1 LREVQ
6 KDTEVTRRKGQTRG
20 PHCLFTF
27 SARTRFGHRARCGG
41 PTSPG
46 TPFGCE
52 VENAAKTPE
61 PENAPRSSR
70 DPAGRSLFAQSR
82 RDAAAGVPG
91 RPAAFRLLKSAGV
104 LRDYWLSV
112 KDQAP
117 PMSWAEEEFG
127 ADNTRP
133 IWVRFMS
140 PATGYLLRYGTPRGD
155 RFALSAAVRR
165 AELEAGANRWRQW
178 RRTSK

>member
-1 LREVQ
+1 MPRKLRNP
-6 KDTEVTRRKGQTRG
+6 KMRRG
-20 PHCLFTF
+20 PVDIPPAVLYL
-27 SARTRFGHRARCGG
+27 
-41 PTSPG
+41 
-46 TPFGCE
+46 
-52 VENAAKTPE
+52 
-61 PENAPRSSR
+61 RSHGEM
-70 DPAGRSLFAQSR
+70 PPQ
-82 RDAAAGVPG
+82 GVPG
-91 RPAAFRLLKSAGV
+91 RPATFRLLKAACV
-104 LRDYWLSV
+104 PRNYWLSV

-133 IWVRFMS
+133 VWVRFMS

-165 AELEAGANRWRQW
+165 AELEAGANRWHQW